1 MEKEAAELLQ
11 EEGVAKE
18 ASTLMRYIDMRYM
31 GQWRSLAIEVDCPIS
46 SLEETLARFHQEHER
61 EFSFSDKEQ
70 TVEIYGLLVTAIG
83 TVPKPEFPTYEPGGT
98 LADALKETRDVY
110 FEEEGYVNTNV
121 YNRELIPAFSEITGP
136 AIVDQ
141 LDTTTVI
148 PPNFT
153 AKVDK
158 YRNLILSQNK

>member
-1 MEKEAAELLQ
+1 M
-11 EEGVAKE
+11 
-18 ASTLMRYIDMRYM
+18 
-31 GQWRSLAIEVDCPIS
+31 
-46 SLEETLARFHQEHER
+46 
-61 EFSFSDKEQ
+61 
-70 TVEIYGLLVTAIG
+70 
-83 TVPKPEFPTYEPGGT
+83 PKPEFPTYEPGGT
-98 LADALKETRDVY
+98 LEDALKETRDVY

-121 YNRELIPAFSEITGP
+121 YNRELIPAFSEIQGP

-158 YRNLILSQNK
+158 YRNLILSLNK